1 LNDADKELYVS
12 RILSGHT
19 RFNIKDRRLYLS
31 TPRPIDRVEAQEV
44 YNKAHRE
51 AWLKDILDEEDMMY
65 HMMSAGLWSK
75 GDDARMEALPEEI
88 DDLKVALFKS
98 SEGGNEKSQKGI
110 RMNLEKAK
118 KEFNDLAIK
127 KSGFLN
133 NTCSGI
139 SSIVKAQYLLYT
151 GIKDKEGNFAFDS
164 SGFWEEDF
172 SIIEKIFSAH
182 GKTSIPESTFRT
194 LARTDPWR
202 SIWNASKSEGSLFGI
217 PASELSPEQK
227 TLANWSK
234 FYDSIHES
242 PDCPDDTVI
251 KDDDMLDGWV
261 ISQGR
266 QRDKDKFRR
275 KLEDK
280 ASKHPN
286 AQEVGMVVSREDAKK
301 VYEANNPMARSKIAS
316 RQNAVAKLSEG
327 KSIRDQDMPV
337 TKKEIQ
343 MQAIQESRKK

>member
-1 LNDADKELYVS
+1 MNDADKELYVS
-12 RILSGHT
+12 RILSGNT
-19 RFNIKDRRLYLS
+19 RFNLKDKPLYLS

-51 AWLKDILDEEDMMY
+51 AWLKDILDEEDMMT
-65 HMMSAGLWSK
+65 HMVSAGLWGQK
-75 GDDARMEALPEEI
+75 DDERMEELPEEI

-98 SEGGNEKSQKGI
+98 SEGATEKVQKGI
-110 RMNLEKAK
+110 RMHLEQAK
-118 KEFNDLAIK
+118 QELNDLAIRR
-127 KSGFLN
+127 SGFLN

-151 GIKDKEGNFAFDS
+151 GIKDKEGNFVFDS
-164 SGFWEEDF
+164 GGFWEEDF

-182 GKTSIPESTFRT
+182 GKTSIPESTYRT
-194 LARTDPWR
+194 LSRTDPWR

-217 PASELSPEQK
+217 PAAALSSEQK

-242 PDCPDDTVI
+242 PDCPDETVI
-251 KDDDMLDGWV
+251 SDDDMLDGWV

-266 QRDKDKFRR
+266 QRDKDKFQR
-275 KLEDK
+275 KLEEK

-301 VYEANNPMARSKIAS
+301 VYAANNPVARSKIAS
-316 RQNAVAKLSEG
+316 RQKAVSKLAEG
-327 KSIRDQDMPV
+327 KSIRDQDMPI
-337 TKKEIQ
+337 TKREIQ
-343 MQAIQESRKK
+343 MQAVRESRKK